1 MEDEFITE
9 DNCKDSPIMKYGKK
23 SKLKSKPHSFL
34 TLLTTIIIL
43 SFSILFFYLLFSSKI
58 NNNFL
63 IDKKPSGEE
72 FDRNS
77 SLYKFVH
84 TPLKIKSLTL
94 KNRIIM
100 PPMVN
105 NKSKEGFINDEMLEY
120 YDQRA
125 EKLGLVIVENGY
137 VKKSEIPTKLPLISY
152 AEDDKI
158 PGLKKL
164 VDTIHKH
171 NIPVIAQIGHDG
183 AAVGISSSDGEVN
196 GVKYHSMSK
205 EEILDIENCFVQ
217 AAIRA
222 KKAGYDG
229 VEIHSAHGYLL
240 YQFYSPYYNKRT
252 DEYGK
257 NRIKIHLEIIKKI
270 RKELGNDYPIF
281 LRLGG
286 SDYCEGGA
294 TIQDAVKASIE
305 FEKAGIDC
313 LDISGGRTDFLNPND
328 KSPGYFREATTEIK
342 KNVKIPVILTGGV
355 KTTEQAE
362 ELLKNGC
369 ADLIGVG
376 REIFKNAD
384 WAKKNL

>member
-1 MEDEFITE
+1 MEDKFITE
-9 DNCKDSPIMKYGKK
+9 DNSRESPILKYGKK
-23 SKLKSKPHSFL
+23 SKPKSKSHSFL
-34 TLLTTIIIL
+34 ALLTTIVIL
-43 SFSILFFYLLFSSKI
+43 SLSILSFYLLFLSKT

-63 IDKKPSGEE
+63 ADKKSLEG
-72 FDRNS
+72 NS
-77 SLYKFVH
+77 SLNKLVH

-94 KNRIIM
+94 KNRIVM
-100 PPMVN
+100 PPMVVIKN
-105 NKSKEGFINDEMLEY
+105 RKSNDGFINDKTIEH

-125 EKLGLVIVENGY
+125 ENLGLVIIEYGT
-137 VKKSEIPTKLPLISY
+137 VKICEIPSKLPLISY
-152 AEDDKI
+152 ADDDKI

-171 NIPVIAQIGHDG
+171 NVPVIAQIGHDG
-183 AAVGISSSDGEVN
+183 LGAGISSSDGEFE
-196 GVKYHSMSK
+196 GIKYHSMSK
-205 EEILDIENCFVQ
+205 EEILDMENCFVQ

-222 KKAGYDG
+222 KKAGFDG
-229 VEIHSAHGYLL
+229 IELHSAHGYLL

-257 NRIKIHLEIIKKI
+257 NRIKIHLEIIEKI

-294 TIQDAVKASIE
+294 TIEDAVKASIE

-313 LDISGGRTDFLNPND
+313 LDISGGITLFKNPND
-328 KSPGYFREATTEIK
+328 KSPGYFRESSIAIK

-355 KTTEQAE
+355 TTAEQAE
-362 ELLKNGC
+362 ELLKNGY

-376 REIFKNAD
+376 REILRHAD
-384 WAKKNL
+384 WAKTNL

>member
-1 MEDEFITE
+1 MEDKLITE
-9 DNCKDSPIMKYGKK
+9 DNSKESPILKYGKK
-23 SKLKSKPHSFL
+23 PKSKSKSHSFL

-43 SFSILFFYLLFSSKI
+43 SFSILFLYLLFSSKI

-63 IDKKPSGEE
+63 KDKKSLDE
-72 FDRNS
+72 NS
-77 SLYKFVH
+77 SLDKFVH
-84 TPLKIKSLTL
+84 TPLKIKSITL

-100 PPMVN
+100 PSMVTS
-105 NKSKEGFINDEMLEY
+105 KSKDGFVTDEMLEY
-120 YDQRA
+120 YDQRV
-125 EKLGLVIVENGY
+125 EKLGLVFVEAGY
-137 VKKSEIPTKLPLISY
+137 VKKSEIPTRLPLISY

-171 NIPVIAQIGHDG
+171 NVPVIAQLGHDG
-183 AAVGISSSDGEVN
+183 AAVGISSSDGELD
-196 GVKYHSMSK
+196 GVKYHSMTK
-205 EEILDIENCFVQ
+205 EEILDMENCFVQ

-240 YQFYSPYYNKRT
+240 YQFYSPYFNKRT
-252 DEYGK
+252 DEYGT
-257 NRIKIHLEIIKKI
+257 NRIKIHLEIIEKM

-281 LRLGG
+281 LRLGA
-286 SDYCEGGA
+286 SDFCEGGA

-305 FEKAGIDC
+305 FEKAGINC
-313 LDISGGRTDFLNPND
+313 LDISGGKNRFINPND
-328 KSPGYFREATTEIK
+328 KSPGYFREFSTEIK

-355 KTTEQAE
+355 KTAKQAD
-362 ELLKNGC
+362 ELLKNEC

-376 REIFKNAD
+376 REIMKHQD

>member
-1 MEDEFITE
+1 MEDKFITE
-9 DNCKDSPIMKYGKK
+9 DNKRESPILKYGKK
-23 SKLKSKPHSFL
+23 SKHKSKSHSFL
-34 TLLTTIIIL
+34 NLLTTITIL
-43 SFSILFFYLLFSSKI
+43 SFSILFIYLIFSSKI

-63 IDKKPSGEE
+63 ADKK
-72 FDRNS
+72 
-77 SLYKFVH
+77 SLDGNLNKLVH
-84 TPLKIKSLTL
+84 TPLKIKSLNL

-105 NKSKEGFINDEMLEY
+105 LNRKTKDGFITDEIVNY
-120 YDQRA
+120 YDKRA
-125 EKLGLVIVENGY
+125 EKLGLVIIEYGT
-137 VKKSEIPTKLPLISY
+137 VKIGEIRSKLPLISY

-171 NIPVIAQIGHDG
+171 NVPVIAQLGHDG
-183 AAVGISSSDGEVN
+183 LDVGISSSDGELN

-205 EEILDIENCFVQ
+205 EEIIDMENCFVK

-222 KKAGYDG
+222 KKAGFDG
-229 VEIHSAHGYLL
+229 IEIHSAHGYLL

-257 NRIKIHLEIIKKI
+257 NRIKIHLEIIEKI

-313 LDISGGRTDFLNPND
+313 LDISGGRTVFLNPND
-328 KSPGYFREATTEIK
+328 KSPGYFRESSTEVK

-355 KTTEQAE
+355 KTPEQAE

-376 REIFKNAD
+376 REILKNAD